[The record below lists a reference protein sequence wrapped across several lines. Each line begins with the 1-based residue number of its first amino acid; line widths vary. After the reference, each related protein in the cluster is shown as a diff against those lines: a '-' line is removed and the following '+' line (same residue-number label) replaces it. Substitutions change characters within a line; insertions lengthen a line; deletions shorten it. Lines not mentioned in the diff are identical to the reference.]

1 MEVLAITALVAA
13 AGTAALIAI
22 PLIRRRGGKNRT
34 QTSDDV
40 DWNSGTT
47 KTKTN
52 TRTRTKTRTK
62 TRTALTPA
70 YYDPVMKAKF
80 KEQLAYETAEIK
92 ALDKLRQEFIL
103 DPPAKPEELVAHE
116 KAWEATLSK
125 LTRKSIRKHKTKTK
139 AKASKLENNGF
150 DEGSEANQ
158 YKMKFRR
165 ATRKRATRQ

>member
-1 MEVLAITALVAA
+1 
-13 AGTAALIAI
+13 
-22 PLIRRRGGKNRT
+22 
-34 QTSDDV
+34 
-40 DWNSGTT
+40 
-47 KTKTN
+47 
-52 TRTRTKTRTK
+52 
-62 TRTALTPA
+62 
-70 YYDPVMKAKF
+70 MKAKF
-80 KEQLAYETAEIK
+80 KEQLAYETAEIN

-125 LTRKSIRKHKTKTK
+125 LTRKSIRKRNTKTKTKTK
-139 AKASKLENNGF
+139 ASKRENNGF